1 MMDFDRKSAS
11 SLQDMSQ
18 TQQQIPSGKTKKKKL
33 GGNIGN
39 NPAFGNIT
47 DVMSKKNKMS
57 ISKHVAP
64 DLNDDELE

>member
-18 TQQQIPSGKTKKKKL
+18 TQQHPSGKTKKKKL
-33 GGNIGN
+33 GGMIGN